1 MIKNISKINLMVSL
15 KRSKGNY
22 GPGDPP
28 VPFQLKKYSILTLQQ
43 LVKLLINY
51 ILLKHILTLALI
63 YAIIT
68 T

>member
-28 VPFQLKKYSILTLQQ
+28 VPFQLKIDFPE
-43 LVKLLINY
+43 
-51 ILLKHILTLALI
+51 LA
-63 YAIIT
+63 AISEKFN
-68 T
+68 